1 VIIIPTVSGGIMETL
16 LNIHEL
22 ENVTSIKV
30 STLRKF
36 VMLKKIPYVKIGR
49 LVRFL
54 PSEIERWLR
63 DASHHVAVEEPSAKT
78 SRDDGQLLFDAEEK

>member
-1 VIIIPTVSGGIMETL
+1 METL

-22 ENVTSIKV
+22 ENVTGIKV

-54 PSEIERWLR
+54 PSDIEQWLR
-63 DASHHVAVEEPSAKT
+63 DASCHVEVEKEIRKHDSNN
-78 SRDDGQLLFDAEEK
+78 GQLLFDAEEL